1 MEGKIKKKK
10 RQNKEKKSHSKKVFV
25 LNLFF
30 SSSLS
35 GAPAGL
41 KYSEVRDGLLAV
53 KGVTAVHNLHIWALT
68 MNQAV
73 LTAHVAIG
81 EKELE
86 TVILHLGVCVFLYM
100 LSIKILILAK

>member
-1 MEGKIKKKK
+1 MRKKNPPQNYKTTKIG
-10 RQNKEKKSHSKKVFV
+10 FF
-25 LNLFF
+25 LFLMF
-30 SSSLS
+30 TT

-81 EKELE
+81 EKELG
-86 TVILHLGVCVFLYM
+86 TVVLHPAVCV
-100 LSIKILILAK
+100 LSKDSFY